1 MNIAFKFLMLISTA
15 TLVSCAS
22 TMTGT
27 ELRTSSPTIKV
38 RVATMNDY
46 SDDKIKMFQYSIM
59 NDTDNWVSFTG
70 AEIESS
76 NKDTRILLADKI
88 TSWIEA
94 CNLEKKVSNYNT
106 NLILGAVALTGA
118 AIGSTSKS
126 TTTANVS
133 SAIALGSITALGARE
148 FNNSRERAEFQEL
161 FPDAH
166 IMKPFT
172 IPPKKVIQRWILM
185 ENANYQEFSLILKDQ
200 LDAKKIV
207 KISPPEAYVP
217 ESGNTEEYKR

>member
-1 MNIAFKFLMLISTA
+1 MKIAFKFLMLISTA

-27 ELRTSSPTIKV
+27 ELRTNTPTIKV
-38 RVATMNDY
+38 KVATMNDY

-59 NDTDNWVSFTG
+59 NDTDNWVSFSG

-172 IPPKKVIQRWILM
+172 IPPKKVTQRWILM

-200 LDAKKIV
+200 SDAKKIV
-207 KISPPEAYVP
+207 KITPPEAYVP
-217 ESGNTEEYKR
+217 ETGNIEEYKR